1 MPAIFCVTIAS
12 NTSVV
17 INMKVFF
24 FLLYLTLHSA
34 YAIEPGAPDQ
44 SPPEL
49 PDMTVESIQQR
60 VQEIK
65 QELKKIERAIIERD
79 ELAQLWQKS
88 SATLLKNHQRINQ
101 LLQNYRRVKQVACA
115 EIDQVIQAVKYRKQ
129 TVDPSAMEK
138 YEGCLQRL
146 SGYIAHAQQ
155 LMWYAE
161 EVTRGNEKLAA
172 KVNIAEAVVRA
183 NILIREVLEEEREVL
198 QDLKQDLSLFDEMF
212 QAIRD

>member
-34 YAIEPGAPDQ
+34 YAIEPGAP

-49 PDMTVESIQQR
+49 PDMTTESIEQR
-60 VQEIK
+60 LQIIE
-65 QELKKIERAIIERD
+65 QELKKIDQELIERD
-79 ELAQLWQKS
+79 ELTQLWQKS
-88 SATLLKNHQRINQ
+88 SARLLKNHQRINQ

-115 EIDQVIQAVKYRKQ
+115 GIDQVIQAVKYRKQ

-161 EVTRGNEKLAA
+161 EVTRGNEKLSA
-172 KVNIAEAVVRA
+172 KANIAEAVVRA
-183 NILIREVLEEEREVL
+183 NILIREVLEEEQNVL
-198 QDLKQDLSLFDEMF
+198 QDLKQDLAIFDEMF